1 MREEMR
7 RDGAF
12 SLTRAGF
19 STIMTAGACGA
30 GRRSD
35 KEMKKYLTIPNILT
49 ALRIVGAVGLLLVEP
64 LSALFFAVYTF
75 SGLTDALD
83 GWVARKTGTASEFGA
98 KLDSAADLLFYVV
111 MMLRI
116 LPELVRRLPGWI
128 WYWVGLIVL
137 SRAALYAVVALR
149 FHRFS
154 SPHTY
159 LNKLT
164 GLFVFLIP
172 YFTCGAALY
181 GYSLA
186 ACVVGTLS
194 SAEEWALRLG
204 TKVDQPERKSIFLR
218 EAPMHG
224 EGEK

>member
-1 MREEMR
+1 
-7 RDGAF
+7 
-12 SLTRAGF
+12 
-19 STIMTAGACGA
+19 
-30 GRRSD
+30 
-35 KEMKKYLTIPNILT
+35 MKKYLTIPNILT
-49 ALRIVGAVGLLLVEP
+49 ALRIVGAASLILIEP
-64 LSALFFAVYTF
+64 LSTLFFVIYTF
-75 SGLTDALD
+75 SGFSDALD
-83 GWVARKTGTASEFGA
+83 GWVARRTGTSSEFGA

-128 WYWVGLIVL
+128 WYWVGLIVVM
-137 SRAALYAVVALR
+137 RAALYLTVALR

-181 GYSLA
+181 GYSIA

-194 SAEEWALRLG
+194 SAEEWVLDLES
-204 TKVDQPERKSIFLR
+204 KSDQPDRKSILLPR
-218 EAPMHG
+218 PAVDKKTG
-224 EGEK
+224 E